1 MIFHCMG
8 VVFLLENNP
17 GSKSESLWL
26 WGEKVLNFVIKQ
38 FSCAFLL
45 VIVIWLFL
53 YLFIFLLK
61 T

>member
-1 MIFHCMG
+1 MG